1 VSSAATHPNPASTTD
16 PATPPTHARAA
27 GLTEAAS
34 RGETHIDPK
43 VVERVAA
50 EAVREIDNATGSP
63 RRVLGITLGS
73 TEIDTGAKI
82 SAQVDDD
89 TALVEVTMTVIY
101 PASVQQV
108 TRQTRQHLRD
118 RVKELTGI
126 SVQEVNITVAGMR
139 VQRPDTP
146 RVR

>member
-1 VSSAATHPNPASTTD
+1 MSSSATT
-16 PATPPTHARAA
+16 AAHAPSAD
-27 GLTEAAS
+27 GTESSGSGALERTESGS

-43 VVERVAA
+43 VVEKVAA

-63 RRVLGITLGS
+63 RRVLGITFGS
-73 TEIDTGAKI
+73 ADEDTGAKV

-89 TALVEVTMTVIY
+89 TAIVEVTMTVIY
-101 PASVQQV
+101 PASVQKV
-108 TRQTRQHLRD
+108 TRQTRSHVRD

-126 SVQEVNITVAGMR
+126 SVHEVDITVSGMR
-139 VQRPDTP
+139 VERPDAP